1 MPLVLGLLIIVLA
14 TLVLLL
20 RASEM
25 VADGRRPARSA
36 GDWLSEAVEHD
47 RDRGL
52 ALTGVTAQYR

>member
-1 MPLVLGLLIIVLA
+1 MVLGLLIIVLA
-14 TLVLLL
+14 ALVLLL

-52 ALTGVTAQYR
+52 ALNGVSAK